1 MIARPGTVTAIVDL
15 RAGSAPTSS
24 SARVRSLA
32 TWMRLATSVVRTA
45 SATGDTS
52 PPAGPGAG
60 PCRESG
66 TYRDGFVSDAAAKRY
81 DQELSH
87 GMAEIATA
95 LQREDQSG

>member
-1 MIARPGTVTAIVDL
+1 MRP
-15 RAGSAPTSS
+15 R
-24 SARVRSLA
+24 
-32 TWMRLATSVVRTA
+32 
-45 SATGDTS
+45 
-52 PPAGPGAG
+52 
-60 PCRESG
+60 CRESG